1 MKKTLIVLLAAVAI
15 TGFTAVQVFSADK
28 LMVQD
33 SSGSNTKF
41 VVTDDAKLGLNIAA
55 PNYLFDL
62 ASNNLAIS
70 SMHFSKDGADSGG
83 YLTSVLPNNFFVSSG
98 AAYDGTLP
106 TPGWVAKATSAVA
119 AGSGV
124 AGYRVLMS
132 NACTV
137 GQVCGLTA
145 KLTLDY
151 SGNLT
156 ITGLLNQGSSRNY
169 KDHIEAL
176 SSDAALDALKKL
188 TPVTFN
194 YKNDETTHVGFIAED
209 VPDLLASKDRKTLSP
224 MDIVAVLTKA
234 LQEQSKIIEALSAKI
249 EKLEKASKDQ

>member
-1 MKKTLIVLLAAVAI
+1 MKKVFLLLAVMVINGLLVASSF
-15 TGFTAVQVFSADK
+15 GADK
-28 LMVQD
+28 LIVQD
-33 SSGSNTKF
+33 GSNTKF

-62 ASNNLAIS
+62 ASNNQAIS
-70 SMHFSKDGADSGG
+70 SMHFSKDGTDSGG

-106 TPGWVAKATSAVA
+106 TPGWVAKAPSAVA
-119 AGSGV
+119 AGSGAV
-124 AGYRVLMS
+124 GYRVLMS

-137 GQVCGLTA
+137 GQICALNA

-151 SGNLT
+151 NGNLT
-156 ITGLLNQGSSRNY
+156 ITGALSQSSSRDY
-169 KDHIEAL
+169 KDNIQTL
-176 SSDAALDALKKL
+176 SADEALDALKKL
-188 TPVTFN
+188 TPVTYN
-194 YKNDETTHVGFIAED
+194 YRNDEASHVGFIAED

-234 LQEQSKIIEALSAKI
+234 LQEQSKIIDALSAKI
-249 EKLEKASKDQ
+249 EKLEKASRD